1 MIDVTI
7 VITNYN
13 KGHLLERAVRSAV
26 NQLLVRKSIEVILV
40 DDASSDDSLS
50 RLVDLH
56 SQIRIIRHDTNL
68 GVAGASN
75 SGLEAALG
83 KYWMR
88 LDADDYLSQMTV
100 QHMATIL
107 DANEDFGF
115 VYSDHLRIQS
125 GSKEPELVRL
135 DTKRNLML
143 HGAGVLFRTHLLREI
158 GGYDISLRNGEDT
171 DLLGRLL
178 NNGVTGFYY
187 PVPFYRYFVQDDG
200 LTNEAS
206 RERIIQKLG
215 EKYEF

>member
-135 DTKRNLML
+135 DTRRNLML
-143 HGAGVLFRTHLLREI
+143 HGAGVLFRTDLLREI

-178 NNGVTGFYY
+178 NNDVTGFYY
-187 PVPFYRYFVQDDG
+187 PVPFYRYFVQDGG
-200 LTNEAS
+200 LTNEAG
-206 RERIIQKLG
+206 RDRIIQKLG